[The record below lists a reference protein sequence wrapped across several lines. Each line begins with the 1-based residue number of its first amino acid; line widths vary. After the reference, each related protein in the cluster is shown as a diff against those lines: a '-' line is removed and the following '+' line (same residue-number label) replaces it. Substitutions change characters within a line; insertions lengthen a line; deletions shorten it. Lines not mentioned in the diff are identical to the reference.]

1 MEITQP
7 LIDPAAVSE
16 IGQIASTVPSG
27 EMITSSV
34 VNIREEKSNLINEQE
49 ATKNAAA
56 EADLRIQ
63 SAGNEIVQN
72 EQRLAELEGMK
83 PEVQAAAEALR
94 VETNNLASEIVGK
107 QSQLEMIE
115 AQLGNVDEGINQR
128 IIQLNRELRQ
138 KTAEVNKKF
147 RDDSN
152 AISDEVSDEYN
163 RLYTMLKDNEKD
175 ALAGERVT
183 ADGTILGPKPIEDL
197 KQIFGEDSEEV
208 KKAQQVA
215 EGGAMAADLTNA
227 ELSKIE
233 ESVEQKRTA
242 ALEAADAEKARLKEE
257 TAQKIEAMKAEGE
270 EMRAALMAN
279 KTQLSDEID
288 TLSATHREK
297 VDQWMDKEKQ
307 LDNIKEVQEK
317 IAGKVEGLSAEI
329 ENFKAVVTTS
339 NERMMEIVEQI
350 GAVKEKEVTAIEALK
365 ETQEII
371 KTRRE
376 SVLISSELALVNVNQ
391 AINEKLTQI
400 YFEYKTAEQNAVD
413 NLALKTTAI
422 ENALLQNADL
432 FARNPEGKIVTVAAG
447 LDDVLRAGATGALM
461 QEERN
466 EAVTRHNEEI
476 EAAYEKNLTENDE
489 TFLAG
494 EEARHAIEEQRL
506 AALAKLDQAFEAARF
521 LIDTMEISPLAPTPE
536 NATKQTSL
544 LNGAKNFMRSIFG
557 KK

>member
-1 MEITQP
+1 METTQP

-34 VNIREEKSNLINEQE
+34 VNIREEKGNLINEQE

-83 PEVQAAAEALR
+83 PELQAAAEALR

-107 QSQLEMIE
+107 QAQLEMVD
-115 AQLGNVDEGINQR
+115 AQLGNIDGGINQR

-152 AISDEVSDEYN
+152 TIADEVSGEYN

-183 ADGTILGPKPIEDL
+183 SDGTILGPKPIEDL

-215 EGGAMAADLTNA
+215 EGGAMAADLTLA
-227 ELSKIE
+227 EISKIE
-233 ESVEQKRTA
+233 DSVEQKRTA
-242 ALEAADAEKARLKEE
+242 AFDEAEAEKARLKEE

-270 EMRAALMAN
+270 EMRTALMAN
-279 KTQLSDEID
+279 KTQLEGEINSLSDN
-288 TLSATHREK
+288 HREK
-297 VDQWMDKEKQ
+297 VGQWMDKEKQ

-317 IAGKVEGLSAEI
+317 IAGKVEGLNTEI
-329 ENFKAVVTTS
+329 ENFKALVVTS
-339 NERMMEIVEQI
+339 NEKMIELVEKI
-350 GAVKEKEVTAIEALK
+350 GAVTEKEVTAIEALK

-371 KTRRE
+371 KARRE
-376 SVLISSELALVNVNQ
+376 SVLISSELALVNVNK
-391 AINEKLTQI
+391 AVNDKLTEI

-413 NLALKTTAI
+413 NLALKTTSI
-422 ENALLQNADL
+422 ENALLQNPEL
-432 FARNPEGKIVTVAAG
+432 FARNAEGKIVIVATG
-447 LDDVLRAGATGALM
+447 LDDVLRAGATGTLM
-461 QEERN
+461 QDERN
-466 EAVTRHNEEI
+466 EAVLKHNEEI
-476 EAAYEKNLTENDE
+476 ETAHEKNVTETDE

-494 EEARHAIEEQRL
+494 EEAKHTIEEQRM
-506 AALAKLDQAFEAARF
+506 AALTKLDQAFEAARF